1 VSAGFDFPAFAEA
14 VETKDVPRWLDFY
27 ADDAEWLEYKPT
39 APPSAPVRMAGR
51 ETIHRFLSA
60 VSSSEVRL
68 EVGDEVVGPERAAF
82 RITCTLPDG
91 RRILEHVIVHLRDG
105 RIVRQVEVEAW
116 D

>member
-1 VSAGFDFPAFAEA
+1 MDPGFDFPAFAAA
-14 VETKDVPRWLDFY
+14 VEAKDVARWLDFY

-51 ETIHRFLSA
+51 ETIGRFLAA
-60 VSSSEVRL
+60 VGASELRL
-68 EVGDEVVGPERAAF
+68 EVGDEVVGAERAAF
-82 RITCTLPDG
+82 RVTCTLPDG

-105 RIVRQVEVEAW
+105 RIVRQVEIEAW

>member
-1 VSAGFDFPAFAEA
+1 VPPGFDFPAFAAAIEQ
-14 VETKDVPRWLDFY
+14 KDVGRWLDFY
-27 ADDAEWLEYKPT
+27 ADDAEWIEYKPS

-51 ETIHRFLSA
+51 ETIGRFLSA
-60 VSSSEVRL
+60 VAASDLRL
-68 EVGDEVVGPERAAF
+68 EVDDEVVGPERAAF
-82 RITCTLPDG
+82 RVTCTLPDG